1 MRRLLLAG
9 AVVIGMLGLVGTAA
23 ADMQRFEST
32 GGEQSFFVPDGVTE
46 VSVEAIGGK
55 GGASTDGG
63 IFDTVAVPGGFGAVA
78 RATLSV
84 TPGQRLF
91 VSVGGNGGDGHEAPG
106 AGGFNGGGV
115 GGVGSG
121 DPAFTFG
128 AGGGGASDV
137 RTNSRNDPLGGLRLI
152 VAGGGGGAGNGLI
165 DGAGAGGSAGSTGGD
180 GGDANGACTA
190 AQGGAPGGSA
200 SPGQGGAG
208 ASFPGGTGGAGG
220 NGNLG
225 VGGQGGSEFY
235 PGGGGGGGGG
245 GLFGGGGG
253 GGGAGVY
260 LGTPICSPGG
270 GGGGSSGF
278 APGATDTSVAI
289 DQTGIPS
296 VTFTWTRSG
305 GNAGPGPSPTK
316 PVELTGLSLTNKAFR
331 VGPRPRGASRQI
343 RSGTEFLFTLSADAR
358 VSFAIERREQTSC
371 GPRGKRKCVRFRA
384 ITTFAQDGAGG
395 ANRVGFSGRFGKRKL
410 SPGRYQAI
418 LSATDSA
425 GSRTAPQQIGFQ
437 VVAP

>member
-9 AVVIGMLGLVGTAA
+9 AVVIGMLGLTGSAA
-23 ADMQRFEST
+23 ADTQRFEFT
-32 GGEQSFFVPDGVTE
+32 GGEQIFLVPDGVTE
-46 VSVEAIGGK
+46 VSVEAIGGT

-63 IFDTVAVPGGFGAVA
+63 IFDTVEVPGGFGAVA

-91 VSVGGNGGDGHEAPG
+91 VSVGGDGGDGHAEPG

-115 GGVGSG
+115 GGVGAG

-128 AGGGGASDV
+128 GGGGGASDV
-137 RTNSRNDPLGGLRLI
+137 RTHSRTDPNGGLRLI
-152 VAGGGGGAGNGLI
+152 TAGGGGGAGNGLL
-165 DGAGAGGSAGSTGGD
+165 DGAGAGGSAGSAGGD
-180 GGDANGACTA
+180 GDDANGSCTA

-208 ASFPGGTGGAGG
+208 ASFLGGSGGAGG

-253 GGGAGVY
+253 GGGAAVY
-260 LGTPICSPGG
+260 LGTPTCSPGG

-278 APGATDTSVAI
+278 APGATNTSVAI
-289 DQTGIPS
+289 DQTGVPS
-296 VTFTWTRSG
+296 VTFTFSRG
-305 GNAGPGPSPTK
+305 GGPGPSAVK
-316 PVELTGLSLTNKAFR
+316 PIELTGLSLTNKAFR
-331 VGPRPRGASRQI
+331 IGPRPKGASRQI
-343 RSGTEFLFTLSADAR
+343 RFGTEFLFTLSAAAR

-371 GPRGKRKCVRFRA
+371 GPRGKRRCVRFRA
-384 ITTFAQDGAGG
+384 ITNFAQDGATG
-395 ANRVGFSGRFGKRKL
+395 ANRISFSGRFGKKKL
-410 SPGRYQAI
+410 SPGRYQAVV
-418 LSATDSA
+418 SATDSA
-425 GSRTAPQQIGFQ
+425 GSRTAPQQIAFQ